1 MKEIIETISDELR
14 RIASEAG
21 SYMRAGGRLYLEIGF
36 DQGREVSELLRK
48 HGFINVS
55 VSLKIPPLTDIKELI
70 AVRLVRKLRNAKKKM
85 SCLTGNRLHN
95 SCSPVPYWGG
105 VQDLKQV

>member
-36 DQGREVSELLRK
+36 DQGEDLRGLMETC
-48 HGFINVS
+48 GFEQIEIVRDLAGLDRTVVGRRAEMS
-55 VSLKIPPLTDIKELI
+55 KE
-70 AVRLVRKLRNAKKKM
+70 
-85 SCLTGNRLHN
+85 
-95 SCSPVPYWGG
+95 
-105 VQDLKQV
+105 

>member
-55 VSLKIPPLTDIKELI
+55 VHRDYSGHDRVVSAEAGL
-70 AVRLVRKLRNAKKKM
+70 
-85 SCLTGNRLHN
+85 
-95 SCSPVPYWGG
+95 
-105 VQDLKQV
+105 